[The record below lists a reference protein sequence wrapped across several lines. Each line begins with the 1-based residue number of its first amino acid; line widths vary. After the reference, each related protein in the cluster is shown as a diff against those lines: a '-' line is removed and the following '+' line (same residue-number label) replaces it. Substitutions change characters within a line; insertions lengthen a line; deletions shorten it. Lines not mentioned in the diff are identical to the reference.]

1 MNNNLKV
8 LKYTNK
14 MSNFTS
20 NNINNYFINSM
31 NNLFNIYDKVM
42 YLKIFV
48 DGDNNLKQ
56 MYETAANIHN
66 NKILNNPYEID
77 AGFDLYNP
85 EIKTIHANNKKQVH
99 KFDLNVIC
107 SAKMVTDCNKSF
119 NTGYYMYPRSS
130 LSKTKLRL
138 ANSIGI
144 IDSGY
149 RGHLMGMFDVVHLL
163 LNEEY
168 VVNKSDRLLQICA
181 PGLVPIIVEVV
192 NTLEELGEETERG
205 SGGFGS
211 TGR

>member
-1 MNNNLKV
+1 M
-8 LKYTNK
+8 KYNNK
-14 MSNFTS
+14 MSNFINNS
-20 NNINNYFINSM
+20 NNT
-31 NNLFNIYDKVM
+31 NNLLNNLLNIYDGVM

-48 DGDNNLKQ
+48 DGNNNLKDE
-56 MYETAANIHN
+56 YENAAIKHN
-66 NKILNNPYEID
+66 NKLYNNPHEID

-85 EIKTIHANNKKQVH
+85 EIKTINANNKKQVH
-99 KFDLNVIC
+99 KIDLNVIC
-107 SAKMVTDCNKSF
+107 SAKMITDKNKTF

-138 ANSIGI
+138 ANCTGI

-149 RGHLMGMFDVVHLL
+149 RGQLMGMFDIVHLL
-163 LNEEY
+163 PSEDY
-168 VVNKSDRLLQICA
+168 VVNKYDRLLQICA
-181 PGLVPIIVEVV
+181 PGLKPIIVEIV

>member
-1 MNNNLKV
+1 
-8 LKYTNK
+8 
-14 MSNFTS
+14 MSNFINNS
-20 NNINNYFINSM
+20 NNANNTTNNYLINSM

-48 DGDNNLKQ
+48 DGDNDLKQ
-56 MYETAANIHN
+56 LYENASNSHN
-66 NKILNNPYEID
+66 NKLLNNLYEID

-85 EIKTIHANNKKQVH
+85 EIKTINVNIKKQVH
-99 KFDLNVIC
+99 KLDLNVIC
-107 SAKMVTDCNKSF
+107 SAKMITDCNKVF

-149 RGHLMGMFDVVHLL
+149 RGHLMGMFDIVHLFP
-163 LNEEY
+163 NEEY
-168 VVNKSDRLLQICA
+168 VVNKYDRLLQICA

-192 NTLEELGEETERG
+192 NKLEELGEETERG
-205 SGGFGS
+205 NGGFGS

>member
-1 MNNNLKV
+1 LNNL
-8 LKYTNK
+8 L
-14 MSNFTS
+14 
-20 NNINNYFINSM
+20 
-31 NNLFNIYDKVM
+31 NIYDGVM

-48 DGDNNLKQ
+48 DDNNNLKNE
-56 MYETAANIHN
+56 YANAAIKHN
-66 NKILNNPYEID
+66 NKLYNNPHEID

-85 EIKTIHANNKKQVH
+85 EIKTINASNKKQVH
-99 KFDLNVIC
+99 KLDFNVIC
-107 SAKMVTDCNKSF
+107 SAKMVTDRNKIF

-138 ANSIGI
+138 ANCTGI

-163 LNEEY
+163 PNEDY
-168 VVNKSDRLLQICA
+168 VVNKYDRLLQICA
-181 PGLVPIIVEVV
+181 PGLKPIIVEIV